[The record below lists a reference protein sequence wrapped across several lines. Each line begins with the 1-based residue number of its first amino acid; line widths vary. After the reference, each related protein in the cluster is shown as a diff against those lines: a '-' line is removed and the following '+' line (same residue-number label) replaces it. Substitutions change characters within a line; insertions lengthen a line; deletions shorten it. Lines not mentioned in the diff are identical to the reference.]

1 MTVSM
6 PKAPPLPMFVVLRQ
20 WAGAIIVIDGNTP
33 IEDVLE
39 ETGPDWIEVP
49 EEHSSITLWNYN
61 APFALL
67 PYIDLPHEILD
78 KRGMAVITADGRR
91 GWVIYD
97 MAISPMSSVAIEPEE
112 CPDFIASLEDN
123 NWEVIPITRKDVDL
137 DKHFTKRG
145 DDGDYD
151 MTAGVLWDGP
161 SCNWC
166 GHPRLKH
173 DDDPLDGTHPC
184 EACGANPDDPEGGIR
199 LDASKPFPAHQT
211 EEWQ

>member
-1 MTVSM
+1 MHAVCTIAIHR
-6 PKAPPLPMFVVLRQ
+6 PALRDIRQ
-20 WAGAIIVIDGNTP
+20 
-33 IEDVLE
+33 
-39 ETGPDWIEVP
+39 
-49 EEHSSITLWNYN
+49 
-61 APFALL
+61 
-67 PYIDLPHEILD
+67 
-78 KRGMAVITADGRR
+78 KGMAVITADGRR

-199 LDASKPFPAHQT
+199 LDSSKPFPAIRRRNGNDSLKILAG
-211 EEWQ
+211 